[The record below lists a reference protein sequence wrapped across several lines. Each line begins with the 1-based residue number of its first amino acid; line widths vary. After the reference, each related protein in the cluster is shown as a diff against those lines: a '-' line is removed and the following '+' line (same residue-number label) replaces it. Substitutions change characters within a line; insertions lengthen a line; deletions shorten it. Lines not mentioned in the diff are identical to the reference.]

1 MLYEWDEAKRQ
12 VNLSQHGFDL
22 AEGVMV
28 YESPLKLE
36 IENERKGEA
45 RVQALAYVFDRLAV
59 LSLAYTGRGEIVRFI
74 SLRYASRNERGA
86 YYEWLENHPNDE

>member
-1 MLYEWDEAKRQ
+1 MLYEWDEAKREL
-12 VNLSQHGFDL
+12 NLAKHGLDL
-22 AEGVMV
+22 ADGDMV

-36 IENERKGEA
+36 IEKEWQGEI

-59 LSLAYTGRGEIVRFI
+59 LSLAYTCRWDSVRFI

-86 YYEWLENHPNDE
+86 YYEWLKNREKDK

>member
-1 MLYEWDEAKRQ
+1 MIYEWDDAKREA
-12 VNLSQHGFDL
+12 NINQHGLDL

-36 IENERKGEA
+36 IETERKGEA
-45 RVQALAYVFDRLAV
+45 RVQAVAYVFDHLAV
-59 LSLAYTGRGEIVRFI
+59 LSLAYTGRGDVVRFI

-86 YYEWLENHPNDE
+86 YYEWLENRPNDE